1 MSIKMI
7 NESSLRSVADA
18 IRAKSGTSESLEYPD
33 GFVSAIEDIPTGGGG
48 PAAVPEKEVNFYDY
62 DGTCVY
68 SYTPSEFAALTEMPA
83 NPSHEGLTAQGWNWS
98 LSDAKAYVADYDRLD
113 VGQMYI
119 TDDGK
124 TRIYIHLEQG
134 RTSPMLG
141 VCPNGT
147 VDVDWGDGTEHD
159 TLTGTSTTTVK
170 WTPTHN
176 YAAPGDYVIKLT
188 VDGYFGLYGDSSANS
203 LAGLL
208 RHSGTADGRNTVYRG
223 SIVSIN
229 LGDNITDIGDNAF
242 RALSQMKYLTIPNS
256 VKIFGKYCFYQAS
269 SLMFITIPSSITRF
283 GDNLFHAGGA
293 EKYSLSNSISELK
306 TYMFSGKTTL
316 KSILIPATVY
326 SIGTYAFNSCASLS
340 NVTIPKSVREINKA
354 AFQNCYGLGE
364 IHFKRQQPPTI
375 TSSDAFTGLSADCK
389 IYVPTGSLSAY
400 TSASNYP
407 SSTIYT
413 YIEE

>member
-1 MSIKMI
+1 MGIKI
-7 NESSLRSVADA
+7 VNDTSLKSVADA
-18 IRAKSGTSESLEYPD
+18 IRAKSGISEPLEYPD

-48 PAAVPEKEVNFYDY
+48 SAAVPEKEVNFYDY

-68 SYTPSEFAALTEMPA
+68 SYTPSEFAALTEMPT

-98 LSDAKAYVADYDRLD
+98 LSDAKTYVADCGRLN

-124 TRIYIHLEQG
+124 TRIHIHLEQG
-134 RTSPMLG
+134 RTSPILG

-147 VDVDWGDGTEHD
+147 VDVDWGDGTAHD
-159 TLTGTSTTTVK
+159 TLTGTSITTVK

-188 VDGYFGLYGDSSANS
+188 VDGYFSLYGDSSTNS
-203 LAGLL
+203 FAGLL
-208 RHSGTADGRNTVYRG
+208 RHSGAADGRNTVYRL

-229 LGDNITDIGDNAF
+229 LGDNITYIGDCAF
-242 RALSQMKYLTIPNS
+242 RALTQMKYLTIPNS
-256 VKIFGKYCFYQAS
+256 VTIFGGYCFYQTS
-269 SLMFITIPSSITRF
+269 SLMFITIPSSLNSF
-283 GDNLFHAGGA
+283 GDDLFQAGGA
-293 EKYSLSNSISELK
+293 NKYSLNNRISELK
-306 TYMFSGKTTL
+306 TYMFSGQTKL
-316 KSILIPATVY
+316 RSILIPATVVT
-326 SIGTYAFNSCASLS
+326 IGTYAFYSCASLS
-340 NVTIPKSVREINKA
+340 NVTIPKNVSKIDKA
-354 AFQNCYGLGE
+354 AFQNCYGLSE

-375 TSSDAFTGLSADCK
+375 MSSDAFTGLSADCK